1 MSKWVKV
8 KNLHREFGLSIRTLE
23 KMKEQRILPPAQMVD
38 GCMSIRREHILYTI
52 DRVVSDACEAIKA
65 ADDAIK
71 AQQEVKAAME
81 NAPDLDA
88 LTGNEIEEMTKVE
101 VPE

>member
-23 KMKEQRILPPAQMVD
+23 KMKEQHILPPAQMVG

-52 DRVVSDACEAIKA
+52 DRVVSDACEAINA
-65 ADDAIK
+65 ADEAIK

-88 LTGNEIEEMTKVE
+88 LIGNEIEEMTKIE
-101 VPE
+101 APE